1 MAMKSNIKDSIRR
14 LRELYLLNKN
24 LELFYRKILEREKR
38 LFLKSLL
45 SQLIRQK
52 RSFNHNIER
61 HLKRYEKK
69 DPAHEVKALNES
81 RRFMPEAGKEKIEA
95 VCLKM
100 ELTSYKL
107 CQEALAKTTV
117 GEIRATLLEHRQQ
130 MRQLLESLKT
140 MNKYVI

>member
-1 MAMKSNIKDSIRR
+1 MKDSVRR
-14 LRELYLLNKN
+14 LKELYILNKN
-24 LELFYRKILEREKR
+24 LELFYRKIWEKEKR

-52 RSFNHNIER
+52 RRFNQDIQR

-69 DPAHEVKALNES
+69 DPANDVKVLAKS
-81 RRFMPEAGKEKIEA
+81 GRFMPDAGREKIEA

-100 ELTSYKL
+100 ELNSYKL

-130 MRQLLESLKT
+130 MRELLDNLKT
-140 MNKYVI
+140 MNKYLI

>member
-1 MAMKSNIKDSIRR
+1 MKSNMKDSVRR
-14 LRELYLLNKN
+14 LKELYILNKN
-24 LELFYRKILEREKR
+24 LEQFYRKIWEKEKR

-52 RSFNHNIER
+52 RRFNQDIQR
-61 HLKRYEKK
+61 HLMRYEKK
-69 DPAHEVKALNES
+69 DPAIAVKVIAES
-81 RRFMPEAGKEKIEA
+81 GRFMPDAGREKIEA

-100 ELTSYKL
+100 ELNSYKL
-107 CQEALAKTTV
+107 CQEALAKTTI

-130 MRQLLESLKT
+130 MRELLDNLKT

>member
-1 MAMKSNIKDSIRR
+1 MKSNTKESVRR
-14 LRELYLLNKN
+14 LKDLYILNKN
-24 LELFYRKILEREKR
+24 LEVFYRKIWEREKR

-45 SQLIRQK
+45 SRLIRQK
-52 RSFNHNIER
+52 KSFTHD
-61 HLKRYEKK
+61 LKRHIIRYERK
-69 DPAHEVKALNES
+69 DPAIEGNPLATSS
-81 RRFMPEAGKEKIEA
+81 RFLPEAGKEKIEA

-130 MRQLLESLKT
+130 MRELLDNLKT
-140 MNKYVI
+140 MNKYFI